1 MAPSSPPRG
10 ALSAFVITPV
20 GVSGGTPP
28 RLRSAAISATRSAA
42 LWGSALATA
51 PSLRVARQPAPWR
64 SAGGWGGMVMADES
78 PSASTA
84 VAEVP
89 AAPPA
94 KRPPPGPTPAA
105 LTYTKT
111 TGFRRF
117 LQSWRLARVV
127 RSRVAKNSIL
137 AFSLGGSLPETT
149 PPWVP
154 FRPEPATSLES
165 VTNALRHAAHDP
177 RVSAVFVRL
186 TGFQC
191 GWAKLQELRRHLD
204 YFRASGKKVTMYMET
219 GAEKEYYVSLSADEV
234 FVPPTGML
242 VLRGFLGGGSFLRGV
257 LEKVGV
263 DPQVQR
269 RGAYKSAGD
278 QLSRTDMSDAQREVV
293 ESMLDATY
301 ERFITAVAEAK
312 GKDPA
317 EVKAFLDRAPFEMEE
332 YADAG
337 YFELKYEDEVLDMLK
352 CRHNDGDEEKQLKA
366 PLKSVS
372 LRKYDR
378 VSDKLLALSGKERV
392 AIVRASGAITSGQNG
407 SSPVMGATL
416 GSESVVAVIRKLR
429 LNDKIKAV
437 VLRIDSPG
445 GSALASDVMWREI
458 RKCCEVK
465 PVIASMS
472 DVAASGGYYMAM
484 ACPTIV
490 AEAGTITGSIG
501 VITAKPSLKKAY
513 ERIGY
518 NKEIYSRGALAELLV
533 DDRPFSEEE
542 ADYFSRSTDA
552 AYKSFVTKCAESRG
566 MTYEELHAVAQGRV
580 WLGGQASSRG
590 LVDHEGGLWT
600 AVELAK
606 QAAEIP
612 AETTVKLVE
621 ARFGG
626 GGLLARLGVGAFADS
641 GVSGGGGVS
650 MSSLSEPLALTE
662 FDGSGESPLMRLMAS
677 ALVAPLIGLPGGGKL
692 VGDAMRTFMG
702 RK

>member
-1 MAPSSPPRG
+1 
-10 ALSAFVITPV
+10 
-20 GVSGGTPP
+20 
-28 RLRSAAISATRSAA
+28 
-42 LWGSALATA
+42 
-51 PSLRVARQPAPWR
+51 
-64 SAGGWGGMVMADES
+64 MADES
-78 PSASTA
+78 PASSTA
-84 VAEVP
+84 VVERP
-89 AAPPA
+89 HPPPA
-94 KRPPPGPTPAA
+94 KRPPPGPTPSA

-111 TGFRRF
+111 TGFRRL

-127 RSRVAKNSIL
+127 RARVAKNSIL
-137 AFSLGGSLPETT
+137 AFSLGGSLPETV
-149 PPWVP
+149 PPGLP
-154 FRPEPATSLES
+154 FRPAPTTSLES

-177 RVSAVFVRL
+177 RISAVFMRL

-204 YFRASGKKVTMYMET
+204 YFRASGKKVTVYMET
-219 GAEKEYYVSLSADEV
+219 GAEKEYYLSLSADEV

-242 VLRGFLGGGSFLRGV
+242 VLRGFMGGGSFLRGV
-257 LEKVGV
+257 LEKVGI

-278 QLSRTDMSDAQREVV
+278 QLARTDMSDAQREVV
-293 ESMLDATY
+293 ESILDATY
-301 ERFITAVAEAK
+301 ERFISAVAEAK

-352 CRHNDGDEEKQLKA
+352 RRHNDGEEEKQLKA
-366 PLKSVS
+366 PLKSVN

-378 VSDKLLALSGKERV
+378 VTDKLLALSGKERV
-392 AIVRASGAITSGQNG
+392 AIVRASGAITSGPNG
-407 SSPVMGATL
+407 NSPVMGATL
-416 GSESVVAVIRKLR
+416 GSESVVAVIRRLR
-429 LNDKIKAV
+429 LDDKIKAV

-458 RKCCEVK
+458 RKCCEAK

-518 NKEIYSRGALAELLV
+518 NKETYSRGALAELLV
-533 DDRPFSEEE
+533 DDRPFSVEE

-580 WLGGQASSRG
+580 WLGGQASTRG

-612 AETTVKLVE
+612 AEAAVNLVE

-626 GGLLARLGVGAFADS
+626 GGLLARLGVGAVADA
-641 GVSGGGGVS
+641 GASGGG
-650 MSSLSEPLALTE
+650 
-662 FDGSGESPLMRLMAS
+662 R
-677 ALVAPLIGLPGGGKL
+677 
-692 VGDAMRTFMG
+692 
-702 RK
+702 